1 MTLSPRE
8 ARELLERY
16 DLSPRRAFGQ
26 NFVVDPNTVRRIA
39 RLAEVGPGDRV
50 VEIGPGLGSLTRA
63 LIETGASVTAVE
75 IDHGLVAVLRE
86 ELAPLGVTL
95 IAGDALRLDWP
106 AVLGPDSGWTMV
118 ANLPYNVATPLV
130 MDLLDDVPQIS
141 RMLVMVQREVAER
154 MVAAAG
160 TAPYGAVSVKI
171 AYWGTA
177 RIAGYV
183 PPTVFLPQPKVE
195 SALVAIT
202 RWPTPSL
209 PDVDR
214 ALLFSLVRTGF
225 GQRRKMLRRSLAAVA
240 SPEAFAA
247 SGIRPEARAEELDL
261 ASWASLARAVA
272 AIRT

>member
-39 RLAEVGPGDRV
+39 RLAEVGTGDRV

-63 LIETGASVTAVE
+63 LIETGALVTAVE
-75 IDHGLVAVLRE
+75 IDHGLVKVLHE
-86 ELAPLGVTL
+86 ELAPLGLTL
-95 IAGDALRLDWP
+95 VAGDALTLDWA

-130 MDLLDDVPQIS
+130 MDLLDLVPQIN
-141 RMLVMVQREVAER
+141 RMLVMVQREVGER

-160 TAPYGAVSVKI
+160 TDPYGAVSVKI
-171 AYWGTA
+171 AYWGRA
-177 RIAGYV
+177 RIVGYV

-195 SALVAIT
+195 SALVSII
-202 RWPTPSL
+202 RWPTPRL
-209 PDVDR
+209 PDIDR
-214 ALLFSLVRTGF
+214 ALLFSLVRAGF

-240 SPEAFAA
+240 GPEAFAL

-261 ASWASLARAVA
+261 TAWASLTRAVA
-272 AIRT
+272 HLRS